1 MVTMTGITHQTIMRR
16 TQSIFTLALGLLLSG
31 AAALRA
37 DQAALA
43 TQTFKPFAEQH
54 CVECHDK
61 DTMKGGLDLTALLA
75 KPDFA
80 KESALW
86 TRIHDRIAEGEMP
99 PAKKT
104 RPPQEA
110 TKQATRSLAAAL
122 TEVDA
127 QKQLA
132 DGRTAWRRLNRVE
145 YQNTIRDLFHID
157 LEVKEMLPEDGTS
170 SGFDTVDRALDISPV
185 HIEKYLEAADAI
197 LDAAIVKTQ
206 RPQTRKVRYQYAEDK
221 GELGRSIGGQVL
233 KLDDGSLV
241 FMNELYPPK
250 LMREAAVREAG
261 RYRFRLSAYAWKS
274 GGKTTPI
281 LIYTGSQNPQAGKTE
296 LTQTFDAPPDKPK
309 VFEWEERMQARDNI
323 RVVTMGPMK
332 PWPDKPESY
341 QGVGLAAQWLEVE
354 GPLVEEWPPKSHTTL
369 LGNVNL
375 AQGTLN
381 DANAILRR
389 LMPRAFRRS
398 ISETE
403 LAPYT
408 ALIKARLD
416 SGVKFEDA
424 LRVGLK
430 AVLTSPDFLYL
441 KAKPG
446 KLTDPQLA
454 SRLSYFLW
462 STMPDEALLTLANQG
477 QLAKPDTLR
486 AQVERMLKDPKAV
499 AFTDNFTGQWLGLR
513 NIKATNPD
521 KELYPEFD
529 ELLERSMVIE
539 TKTFFNEILKND
551 LSVVNFIHS
560 DFAMLNERLARHY
573 EIPGVQGMEFRKV
586 ALKPEWRRGG
596 VLTQASILKVSA
608 NGTTTSPVLRGVWLL
623 DRLLGKPV
631 PPPPKNV
638 AAIEP
643 DIRGAVSIRDQLNKH
658 RNVETCASCHVKIDP
673 PGYALECFDVIGG
686 YRATYRKKADWN
698 NRAFVDGKRM
708 PYGNGPKV
716 ENADKLSDGRA
727 FTGIDQF
734 KALLL
739 KDREQLAR
747 ATTEKLLVYATGHG
761 MEFKDRAIIE
771 DIVKRTEPKLYGFRS
786 LIHELVQ
793 SPTFQSK

>member
-1 MVTMTGITHQTIMRR
+1 MALFTSHMRH
-16 TQSIFTLALGLLLSG
+16 TLSACVVVLALVSCLFPASI
-31 AAALRA
+31 RA
-37 DQAALA
+37 DQASLA
-43 TQTFKPFAEQH
+43 VQSFKPFAEQH
-54 CVECHDK
+54 CIECHDK
-61 DTMKGGLDLTALLA
+61 DTQKGGLDLTALLTIPA
-75 KPDFA
+75 FT

-86 TRIHDRIAEGEMP
+86 TRIHDRIADGEMP
-99 PAKKT
+99 PAKKS
-104 RPPQEA
+104 RPPQYT
-110 TKQATRSLAAAL
+110 TKQATRALAAGL

-127 QKQLA
+127 QRQLA

-145 YQNTIRDLFHID
+145 YQNTIRDLFLVDID
-157 LEVKEMLPEDGTS
+157 VKELLPEDGAS
-170 SGFDTVDRALDISPV
+170 SGFDTVDRALDVSAV
-185 HIEKYLEAADAI
+185 HIEKYLEAADVI

-206 RPQTRKVRYQYAEDK
+206 RPQTRKVRLSYAEDK
-221 GELGRSIGGQVL
+221 GELGRSIGGQIL
-233 KLDDGSLV
+233 KLEDNSLV

-261 RYRFRLSAYAWKS
+261 HYRFRLSAYAWKS
-274 GGKTTPI
+274 QGKTTPI
-281 LIYTGSQNPQAGKTE
+281 LIYTGSQNPQSGKTE
-296 LTQTFDAPPDKPK
+296 LTQTFDAPPDKPT
-309 VFEWEERMQARDNI
+309 VFEWEERMNARDNI

-341 QGVGLAAQWLEVE
+341 QGVGLAVQWLEIE
-354 GPLVEEWPPKSHTTL
+354 GPLVEEWPPKSHTSL
-369 LGNVNL
+369 LGTVNL
-375 AQGTLN
+375 TTGTLN
-381 DANAILRR
+381 DATTILRR
-389 LMPRAFRRS
+389 FLPRAFRRPV
-398 ISETE
+398 TE
-403 LAPYT
+403 AELTPYT

-416 SGVKFEDA
+416 AGVRFEEA

-441 KAKPG
+441 TAKPG
-446 KLTDPQLA
+446 KLTGPQLA
-454 SRLSYFLW
+454 ARLAYFLW
-462 STMPDEALLTLANQG
+462 STMPDDALLALANQG
-477 QLAKPDTLR
+477 QLAKPEILR

-529 ELLERSMVIE
+529 ELLERSMVLE
-539 TKTFFNEILKND
+539 TKRFFDEILKND

-573 EIPGVQGMEFRKV
+573 GIPEVQGMGIRKV

-596 VLTQASILKVSA
+596 VLTQASVLKVSA
-608 NGTTTSPVLRGVWLL
+608 NGTTTSPVLRGVWVL

-638 AAIEP
+638 PAIEP
-643 DIRGAVSIRDQLNKH
+643 DIRGAVTIREQLNKH
-658 RNVETCASCHVKIDP
+658 RSVETCGACHAKIDP

-686 YRATYRKKADWN
+686 YRSVYRKKADWN

-708 PYGNGPKV
+708 PYGNGANV
-716 ENADKLSDGRA
+716 ENADKLADGRT

-771 DIVKRTEPKLYGFRS
+771 GIVKSTEPKLYGLRS
-786 LIHELVQ
+786 LVHELVQ

>member
-1 MVTMTGITHQTIMRR
+1 MRL
-16 TQSIFTLALGLLLSG
+16 TPTYLLLSLSLVFAGGG
-31 AAALRA
+31 AVRA
-37 DQAALA
+37 DQATLA
-43 TQTFKPFAEQH
+43 VGTFKPFAEQH

-61 DTMKGGLDLTALLA
+61 DTQKGGLDLTALLA
-75 KPDFA
+75 KPDFT
-80 KESALW
+80 KESAAW

-99 PAKKT
+99 PAKKA
-104 RPPQEA
+104 RPPEA
-110 TKQATRSLAAAL
+110 ALKQTTRALAAAL

-145 YQNTIRDLFHID
+145 YQNTIRDLFYVD

-170 SGFDTVDRALDISPV
+170 SGFDTVDRALDVSPV

-197 LDAAIVKTQ
+197 LDAAIVNRK
-206 RPQTRKVRYQYAEDK
+206 RPETRKVRYQYAEDK
-221 GELGRSIGGQVL
+221 GELGRSIGGQIL
-233 KLDDGSLV
+233 KLEDGSLV

-250 LMREAAVREAG
+250 LMRESAVRETG
-261 RYRFRLSAYAWKS
+261 RYRFRLSAYAWHS
-274 GGKTTPI
+274 AGKTTPI
-281 LIYTGSQNPQAGKTE
+281 LIYAGSQNPQSGKTE
-296 LTQTFDAPPDKPK
+296 LTQTFDAPPDKPT
-309 VFEWEERMQARDNI
+309 VFEWEGRMQARDNI

-341 QGVGLAAQWLEVE
+341 QGIGLAAQWLEVE
-354 GPLVEEWPPKSHTTL
+354 GPIVEEWPPKSHTAL
-369 LGNVNL
+369 LGTVDL
-375 AQGTLN
+375 TKGTLN
-381 DANAILRR
+381 DATDILKRFV
-389 LMPRAFRRS
+389 PRAFRRN
-398 ISETE
+398 ISDAE
-403 LAPYT
+403 LTPYI
-408 ALIKARLD
+408 ALVKARLD
-416 SGVKFEDA
+416 MGVKFEDA

-430 AVLTSPDFLYL
+430 AVLTAPDFLYL

-454 SRLSYFLW
+454 ARLSYFLW
-462 STMPDEALLTLANQG
+462 STMPDETLLTLANQG
-477 QLAKPDTLR
+477 QLKKPDALR

-560 DFAMLNERLARHY
+560 DFAMLNERLATHY
-573 EIPGVQGMEFRKV
+573 GIPGVQGMDFRKV
-586 ALKPEWRRGG
+586 ALKPEWKRGG

-608 NGTTTSPVLRGVWLL
+608 NGTTTSPVLRGVWVQ

-638 AAIEP
+638 PAIEP
-643 DIRGAVSIRDQLNKH
+643 DIRGATSIRDQLAKH
-658 RNVETCASCHVKIDP
+658 RSVETCGACHAKIDP

-686 YRATYRKKADWN
+686 YRANYRSKADWN
-698 NRAFVDGKRM
+698 HRAFVDGKRM

-716 ENADKLSDGRA
+716 ENADKLPDGRA
-727 FTGIDQF
+727 FNGIEEF

-771 DIVKRTEPKLYGFRS
+771 GIVKRTEPRLYGLRS
-786 LIHELVQ
+786 IVHELVQ